1 MKSFVRGAIWAVGI
15 IALFAAGI
23 VILFPNLC
31 QQGIRYSIGPIDDRF
46 HLSEKDAITAAQK
59 AEAQWEEAFGKDLF
73 TYDPSA
79 SFAIHFVYDQRQEK
93 TNLAKTITDS
103 LRTVSQKRDA
113 VQGEYS
119 KAFAA
124 YTNAKDAYLAHLRA
138 YEKDIAA
145 WNVKIQKMNDAGG
158 VSQEEYA
165 VLQKQQRELEQR
177 GKDIDEE
184 RVALNAQAATVNTFA
199 NTEHQIVQTYNS
211 SVEKLQAVFPENEE
225 FGKGEYVGREIVIY
239 EFSSLVDLRLVLE
252 HEFGHA
258 LGLQHLDNPNAI
270 MYYLIH
276 DERGAAQGLTQD
288 DIDALRA
295 QCAKTSFQLYWERL
309 HVAYDNVVQQYK

>member
-1 MKSFVRGAIWAVGI
+1 MKIFVRGVIWAVVI
-15 IALFAAGI
+15 VALFAAGI
-23 VILFPNLC
+23 VVLFPNLC
-31 QQGIRYSIGPIDDRF
+31 QQGIRYSIGSIDDRF
-46 HLSEKDAITAAQK
+46 HLSEKDAIAAAQK
-59 AEAQWEEAFGKDLF
+59 AETQWEEALGKDLF
-73 TYDPSA
+73 TYDPNA

-119 KAFAA
+119 KAFAT
-124 YTNAKDAYLAHLRA
+124 YTSAKDAYLTHLHA
-138 YEKDIAA
+138 YESDIAA
-145 WNVKIQKMNDAGG
+145 WNAKIKKMNDAGG
-158 VSQEEYA
+158 VSQEEYV

-177 GKDIDEE
+177 GKDLEEE
-184 RVALNAQAATVNTFA
+184 RVTLNAQAETVNGFA

-225 FGKGEYVGREIVIY
+225 FGKGEYVGKEIVIY
-239 EFSSLVDLRLVLE
+239 EFNSLVDLRLVLE

-258 LGLQHLDNPNAI
+258 LGLQHLDNPDAI

-276 DERGAAQGLTQD
+276 DERGAAQALTQD

-295 QCAKTSFQLYWERL
+295 QCAKTSFQLYLERL
-309 HVAYDNVVQQYK
+309 QIAYNKVVQQYK